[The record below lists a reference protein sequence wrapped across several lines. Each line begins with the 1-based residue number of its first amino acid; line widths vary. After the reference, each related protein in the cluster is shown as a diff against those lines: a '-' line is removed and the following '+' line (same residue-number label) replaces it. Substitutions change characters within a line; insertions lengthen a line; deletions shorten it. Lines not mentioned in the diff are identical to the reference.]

1 MSIYGNRIQVIPQT
15 PGAGEMIGQQFG
27 AGLSSGLQM
36 LMQSKMKGMQERER
50 LKQIQGLVGLD
61 QPVPREQET
70 VLEETLTE
78 DYAPSGRAKNI
89 EDITEGQLRAV
100 ALLEPQYG
108 KFLQEQK
115 KAAEKKIEKT
125 EQRAFERNKKY
136 LEKTDEERMSMPK
149 KKLALTQMQT
159 ALETGDFESLRNTVA
174 DYTGLEFLKTA
185 SAQSVNAAIKEY
197 LIGDLASLTG
207 RPNQF
212 IERQITKALI
222 NPQYAPEANKVI
234 LEGLQGLQKLK
245 EREID
250 LVGELEE
257 KYTEQGKEIPRNF
270 QRIVKKKLEKEV
282 QEFEEGYKKR
292 IEDIFKPKQE
302 RISLKKVPQGTR
314 ITVDIVDEF
323 LKKAGNDPEKARE
336 LARKAGYEF

>member
-1 MSIYGNRIQVIPQT
+1 MSHPIQVIPQQ
-15 PGAGEMIGQQFG
+15 PGLGEILGQQLG

-36 LMQSKMKGMQERER
+36 LVQAKMKGMQERER
-50 LKQIQGLVGLD
+50 IKQIQSLTGLD
-61 QPVPREQET
+61 QPIPRGQET
-70 VLEETLTE
+70 VVEETLTE

-89 EDITEGQLRAV
+89 DDISEGQLRAV

-115 KAAEKKIEKT
+115 AVSEKRIEKS

-149 KKLALTQMQT
+149 KKLALIQMQA
-159 ALETGDFESLRNTVA
+159 ALESGDFESLRNTVA

-185 SAQSVNAAIKEY
+185 PAQSVNAAIKEY

-212 IERQITKALI
+212 IERQITKALVS
-222 NPQYAPEANKVI
+222 PQYAKEANQVI
-234 LEGLQGLQKLK
+234 LEGLQGLQRLK
-245 EREID
+245 DREIN
-250 LVGELEE
+250 LVSELEE

-270 QRIVKKKLEKEV
+270 QRIVQKKLEKEV
-282 QEFEEGYKKR
+282 REFEEGYKERVK
-292 IEDIFKPKQE
+292 DIFKPEKE
-302 RISLKKVPQGTR
+302 SIISETEVIMIDPQGRRRAVAKT
-314 ITVDIVDEF
+314 DA
-323 LKKAGNDPEKARE
+323 KSAKQ
-336 LARKAGYEF
+336 AGYRLAK